1 MYIQITILMWTHM
14 HAHDY
19 LQFIL
24 GYNMHIQITI
34 LCGRICMHMI
44 IYSLFWDKSCV
55 YKQPYVYIYIYNI
68 YIYNIYIYIQYI
80 SSLTKLVY
88 WNVCKFEFKL
98 KKSGRGGL
106 GGRAQRLPPKA
117 DWKHLFS
124 HARCWVECDTQ
135 VQLRCI
141 YYTTCS
147 LETCGM

>member
-68 YIYNIYIYIQYI
+68 YIYTIYIYIYIQYI

-88 WNVCKFEFKL
+88 
-98 KKSGRGGL
+98 
-106 GGRAQRLPPKA
+106 
-117 DWKHLFS
+117 
-124 HARCWVECDTQ
+124 
-135 VQLRCI
+135 
-141 YYTTCS
+141 
-147 LETCGM
+147 